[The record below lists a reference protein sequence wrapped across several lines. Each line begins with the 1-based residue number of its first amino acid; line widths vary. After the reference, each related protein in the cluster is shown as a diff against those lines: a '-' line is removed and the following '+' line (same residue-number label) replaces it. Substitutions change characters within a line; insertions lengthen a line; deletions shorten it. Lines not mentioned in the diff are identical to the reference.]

1 MNVQLKA
8 ALALVFLASVPVSMK
23 AAPSST
29 SGILTARDARK
40 AEAEAK
46 TAADHRLIAAYYQ
59 AQAQKLQT
67 KLSEQEDL
75 VNYWGEKSWMVG
87 RTKQPNPY
95 STAVSMAQTYRAE
108 LARVSERAAFHTRMA
123 ESLPAAG
130 GAGQ

>member
-1 MNVQLKA
+1 MNVQLKT

-29 SGILTARDARK
+29 GEIRSASDVRK
-40 AEAEAK
+40 AEATAK
-46 TAADHRLIAAYYQ
+46 TAADHRVIAAYYQ
-59 AQAQKLQT
+59 SQAQKFQT
-67 KLSEQEDL
+67 KLSEQEEL

-95 STAVSMAQTYRAE
+95 STAVSLAQTYRAE
-108 LARVSERAAFHTRMA
+108 LARTSELAATHLRMA
-123 ESLPAAG
+123 ESLSAG